1 MVIAVADTMVN
12 TAVDN
17 SALGNRSVERRSR
30 CCIGLHDRHC
40 HEKIL
45 WRALLYDATLL
56 EHNDMIIINNLA

>member
-30 CCIGLHDRHC
+30 CCIGL
-40 HEKIL
+40 IL

>member
-1 MVIAVADTMVN
+1 
-12 TAVDN
+12 
-17 SALGNRSVERRSR
+17 
-30 CCIGLHDRHC
+30 LHDRHC